1 MSEADR
7 QKMQQLESLIGE
19 YRNQMSKLERLLKED
34 EELQNDAD
42 KREEAEKMR
51 N

>member
-1 MSEADR
+1 
-7 QKMQQLESLIGE
+7 
-19 YRNQMSKLERLLKED
+19 MSKLERLLKED

-51 N
+51 DQLKESLIIQLNELKFL